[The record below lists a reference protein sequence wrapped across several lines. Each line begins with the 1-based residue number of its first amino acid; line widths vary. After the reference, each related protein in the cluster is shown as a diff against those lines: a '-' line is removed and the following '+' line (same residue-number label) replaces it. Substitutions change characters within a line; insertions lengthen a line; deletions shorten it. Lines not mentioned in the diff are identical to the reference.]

1 MADLF
6 SSFKLKD
13 ITLKNRIVVA
23 PMCQYQAKEGLPNE
37 WHQVHYTSL
46 ARGGAGLVIVEAT
59 AVSPEGRITPV
70 VLDFGTMSKLLV

>member
-13 ITLKNRIVVA
+13 ITLKNRIAVA
-23 PMCQYQAKEGLPNE
+23 PMCQYQATDGLIND

-46 ARGGAGLVIVEAT
+46 ARGGAAAAL
-59 AVSPEGRITPV
+59 GRDP
-70 VLDFGTMSKLLV
+70 LHRWF